1 MVQCFILSEGGIYI
15 YFMSTCKYQL
25 PRMLTYDTRNGG
37 TSHFT
42 HILYHQFNAFRKW
55 WLWCLGKTML
65 LAVYSH
71 FVDTLIFIFFH
82 LFHSFSLAIN
92 YLYITCKGFHYRRKF
107 ARNDYILAGL
117 KTFLY
122 SHNMNQRLVYNVTIH
137 FSKIIK
143 LTKIYCV
150 DE

>member
-1 MVQCFILSEGGIYI
+1 MDWNNTEYIAQCFILSEGGIYI

-25 PRMLTYDTRNGG
+25 PRMLTYDTRNWG
-37 TSHFT
+37 TSHS
-42 HILYHQFNAFRKW
+42 HIFYTISSMPFVNDGYDAL
-55 WLWCLGKTML
+55 KTML

-107 ARNDYILAGL
+107 ARNDAYWLVEKHFCIL
-117 KTFLY
+117 TIWINVWFTT
-122 SHNMNQRLVYNVTIH
+122 SQFILVR
-137 FSKIIK
+137 
-143 LTKIYCV
+143 
-150 DE
+150 